1 MGQPYV
7 GEIRMFAGNFAP
19 NGWMFCEGQTLPIS
33 ENEVLFQLIGT
44 TYGGDG
50 EETFNLPNLASRV
63 PMHMGTGPD
72 GTTYQIGEMA
82 GTEQETLTVQ
92 QIPAHA
98 HPLMASTAAGAVSPT
113 NAVLTQPTG
122 STQGLRAYN
131 NTVGLSPNQTLHPS
145 SVLPQGGSQPHENTQ
160 PFLCINHIISLFGIF
175 PSQT

>member
-1 MGQPYV
+1 MSPYV

-33 ENEVLFQLIGT
+33 ENDVLFQLIGT

-63 PMHMGTGPD
+63 PIHMGTGPS

-82 GTEQETLTVQ
+82 GTEQETLSTQ
-92 QIPAHA
+92 QIPNHS
-98 HPLMASTAAGAVSPT
+98 HPFTASTSPAQA
-113 NAVLTQPTG
+113 NNPTG
-122 STQGLRAYN
+122 NVTGQSSLVTLYSPETP
-131 NTVGLSPNQTLHPS
+131 TVNLAANCVTPA
-145 SVLPQGGSQPHENTQ
+145 GGSQPHENCQ

-175 PSQT
+175 PSPT

>member
-1 MGQPYV
+1 MDMDQPYV
-7 GEIRMFAGNFAP
+7 GEIRMFAGNFPP

-33 ENEVLFQLIGT
+33 ENDVLFQLIGT

-92 QIPAHA
+92 QIPNHT
-98 HPLMASTAAGAVSPT
+98 HTLVASTEQGSLPDPGNHVLGRSSTPGVLLYNASEAADVTLAPNSVAPVGG
-113 NAVLTQPTG
+113 TQPHTN
-122 STQGLRAYN
+122 L
-131 NTVGLSPNQTLHPS
+131 
-145 SVLPQGGSQPHENTQ
+145 QPY
-160 PFLCINHIISLFGIF
+160 LCVHFIISLFGVF
-175 PSQT
+175 PSPT